1 MTVSALFGSLRTIRR
16 FSQKPVPL
24 SLLREAVDT
33 ARLCASAANAQ
44 PLRYVVVTDKATV
57 AALQPHVKWAG
68 YLPPEDGV
76 PKTEEQPTAF
86 IAVIKTADANAYADI
101 DVGLAVHAL
110 TAVCHEAGVGNC
122 IMGAID
128 RPAIKALL
136 PIGEEDELR
145 LMIAL
150 GYPAHQSRVV
160 PLTDTVKYALDDNRD
175 YIVPKRR
182 LEDVATFV

>member
-1 MTVSALFGSLRTIRR
+1 MTLSELFGGLRTIRR
-16 FSQKPVPL
+16 FTEKTVPV
-24 SLLREAVDT
+24 SLLRTAVDA

-44 PLRYVVVTDKATV
+44 PLRYVVVTDPATV

-76 PKTEEQPTAF
+76 PKADERPTAF
-86 IAVIKTADANAYADI
+86 VAVVKTAGANAWADI
-101 DVGLAVHAL
+101 DVGLSVHAM
-110 TAVCHEAGVGNC
+110 TAVLWEAGVGSC

-136 PIGEEDELR
+136 PIDEEDELR
-145 LMIAL
+145 LMIAA

-175 YIVPKRR
+175 YVVPKRN

>member
-1 MTVSALFGSLRTIRR
+1 MTLSELFSTLRTIRR
-16 FSQKPVPL
+16 FTQKPVPVEV
-24 SLLREAVDT
+24 LRDAVDA

-44 PLRYVVVTDKATV
+44 PLRYVVVTDPATV

-76 PKTEEQPTAF
+76 PKENERPTAF
-86 IAVIKTADANAYADI
+86 IAVVKTADANAWADI
-101 DVGLAVHAL
+101 DVGLAVHAM
-110 TAVCHEAGVGNC
+110 TAVLWESGVGSC

-136 PIGEEDELR
+136 PIAEEDELR
-145 LMIAL
+145 LMIAV
-150 GYPAHQSRVV
+150 GYPAHQSRVI

-175 YIVPKRR
+175 YVVPKRA
-182 LEDVATFV
+182 LEDIATFM

>member
-1 MTVSALFGSLRTIRR
+1 MTLSKLFGTLRTIRR
-16 FSQKPVPL
+16 FTAEPVPV
-24 SLLREAVDT
+24 SLLREAVDA

-44 PLRYVVVTDKATV
+44 PLRYIVVTDEDTV

-76 PKTEEQPTAF
+76 PKAGEQPTAF
-86 IAVIKTADANAYADI
+86 IAVVKTADAKAYADI

-110 TAVCHEAGVGNC
+110 TAVAWEAGVGSC

-128 RPAIKALL
+128 RPAIKAVL
-136 PIGEEDELR
+136 PIAAEDELP

-150 GYPAHQSRVV
+150 GYPAHQSHVV

-175 YIVPKRR
+175 NVVPKRA

>member
-1 MTVSALFGSLRTIRR
+1 MTLSELFGGLRTIRR
-16 FSQKPVPL
+16 FTGDPVPAA
-24 SLLREAVDT
+24 LLREAVDA

-44 PLRYVVVTDKATV
+44 PLRYVAVTDPATV

-68 YLPPEDGV
+68 YLPSEDGV
-76 PKTEEQPTAF
+76 PKAGEQPTAF
-86 IAVIKTADANAYADI
+86 IAVVKAADANAWADI

-110 TAVCHEAGVGNC
+110 TAVLWEAGVGSC

-136 PIGEEDELR
+136 PINEEDELR

-160 PLTDTVKYALDDNRD
+160 PLTDTVKYSLDDNRD
-175 YIVPKRR
+175 YVVPKRS
-182 LEDVATFV
+182 LEDIVTFV